1 MCKYDDLLAEY
12 DERLYIEEHN
22 MENDGLYGDG
32 CVWIN
37 GSMSNARK
45 ACILAEEIGHYE
57 TSVGDILDQRNPNN
71 EKQEHKARRW
81 AFEKMISYE
90 EILKA
95 KKSGCRYTWEFA
107 EYLDLDEEFVVEALK
122 HWGILDI

>member
-12 DERLYIEEHN
+12 DDRLYIEEHS
-22 MENDGLYGDG
+22 MENEGLYGDG

-37 GSMSNARK
+37 KNMSDARK

-57 TSVGDILDQRNPNN
+57 TSIGDILDQRNPNN

-122 HWGILDI
+122 HWGILDV